1 MKKNTRIAARPITH
15 RRGNSAASDTANLPR
30 LLVFQSGVGEAEFDR
45 LPSDKIRIPVDNW
58 LSIATRSSR
67 NAVKKIGQ
75 GAAMATQKR
84 RSNDQQVNESAIV
97 TGASRG
103 NWTVV
108 VAKISRYG
116 FAVAVSYAGTGL
128 KRKVWWMD
136 SGGGGQMAVLQT

>member
-1 MKKNTRIAARPITH
+1 
-15 RRGNSAASDTANLPR
+15 
-30 LLVFQSGVGEAEFDR
+30 
-45 LPSDKIRIPVDNW
+45 
-58 LSIATRSSR
+58 
-67 NAVKKIGQ
+67 
-75 GAAMATQKR
+75 MATQKR